1 MFPRYLYSIFL
12 IATLLFSNL
21 GLAINIHYCG
31 NEIEKVELGYVSEIA
46 CSMETHEK
54 ACCKEKSEVEKDT
67 CCKDETIQS
76 KTDEVTV
83 KVFQLQHVADF
94 VPPTITSF
102 QPVII
107 NQVKLPKSIK
117 SAFYCES
124 NAPPLYKLYQQFLF
138 YA

>member
-1 MFPRYLYSIFL
+1 MFPRYLYSFFL
-12 IATLLFSNL
+12 VATLLFSNL
-21 GLAINIHYCG
+21 GLAVNVHYCG
-31 NEIEKVELGYVSEIA
+31 SEIEKVELGYVSEIS

-54 ACCKEKSEVEKDT
+54 ACCKEKSETEKEA

-83 KVFQLQHVADF
+83 KVFQLQLLADF
-94 VPPTITSF
+94 VSPAIASF
-102 QPVII
+102 QPIVI
-107 NQVKLPKSIK
+107 NQVQLPKKINV
-117 SAFYCES
+117 AFHCQS